1 MVCARSMYREYLDHG
16 ANVRVIRDIPRPLIH
31 VVNHVFRREIGVG
44 VVDIYQR
51 FDTSVASELDVV
63 VLLQP
68 LDRLRRLV
76 RLHSEASQPSRADTG
91 SVKSSASTP

>member
-1 MVCARSMYREYLDHG
+1 MYREYLAHG
-16 ANVRVIRDIPRPLIH
+16 ANVRVIPNVLRPLIN
-31 VVNHVFRREIGVG
+31 VVIHVFRREIFVD

-51 FDTSVASELDVV
+51 YGTSVASERDVV

-76 RLHSEASQPSRADTG
+76 RLHREASQPSSADTG
-91 SVKSSASTP
+91 SMKSSAS